1 MPKNTV
7 NKESKSFIKNVQS
20 QIKLMSK
27 RKKILY
33 FSFLAITIIC
43 LGLCLWGAVTVS
55 IDQQTTYTSLISLRE
70 AGLLESVYPQLA
82 ADGAWFHKGVEQ
94 FSWYLVSTHE
104 LGSVAYYFAVI
115 CGIIATPLLIYY
127 ISSFMVIFFPK
138 KDKVLKVDKKALK
151 ADKKSLKADK
161 KTLKTKTKPK
171 KKGQ

>member
-1 MPKNTV
+1 MSKNTV
-7 NKESKSFIKNVQS
+7 KKESTSFIKNVQS

-27 RKKILY
+27 RKKMLY
-33 FSFLAITIIC
+33 FSFLAVTIIC
-43 LGLCLWGAVTVS
+43 LGLCLWGAITVS
-55 IDQQTTYTSLISLRE
+55 VEQQAIYANLLNLRGV
-70 AGLLESVYPQLA
+70 GLLEIVYPQLA
-82 ADGAWFHKGVEQ
+82 VDGAWFHKGVEQ

-138 KDKVLKVDKKALK
+138 KDKSLKANKKALK
-151 ADKKSLKADK
+151 ADKKASNTKNKA
-161 KTLKTKTKPK
+161 K